1 VKRSQ
6 IALLVAGGALAG
18 VVIASVVSARI
29 ALSPDHSAFLDGA
42 QVWGSVELREFR
54 EIDVAGQWQVN
65 VRRGDDWRV
74 EFSYPDS
81 LEDRV
86 KVGLTGE
93 RLWLR
98 FDSRSWWEEPDFP
111 ATADIIMPE
120 LEELDLK
127 GASRVV
133 MLGFRGP
140 HLEIDIAGVTQLEGR
155 DSRYDELELSV
166 AGASH
171 VDLRGVTVTD
181 AELDLAGASKV
192 TLTMNGGKLSGSMAG
207 GGSVEYYGPVSKESI
222 DLAGASRVERV
233 E

>member
-1 VKRSQ
+1 MKRSQ

-42 QVWGSVELREFR
+42 QVWGNVELREFR

-86 KVGLTGE
+86 KVGLAGE
-93 RLWLR
+93 RLRLR

-140 HLEIDIAGVTQLEGR
+140 RLEIDIAGVTQLEGH

-171 VDLRGVTVTD
+171 IDLRGVTVTD
-181 AELDLAGASKV
+181 ADLDLAGASKV

-207 GGSVEYYGPVSKESI
+207 GGSVEYYGPVSEESI
-222 DLAGASRVERV
+222 RLAGLSRVERV
-233 E
+233 R